1 MSPPAIESAAAAT
14 AAARGVMVVAKKAK
28 LRLSRTGRGP
38 HRSLLTRPSH
48 TRRYLMYYLDE
59 KGVRVYTLKV
69 RARSPT

>member
-14 AAARGVMVVAKKAK
+14 AAARGVMWLPKRRNCAF
-28 LRLSRTGRGP
+28 REPSEDP